1 MFNIWQILTNTRM
14 IMNRSKYL
22 LFIFIILSSSS
33 LLCAVIRMENISLL
47 HEDVLDPDSAR
58 YLRQAKLIVE
68 DGELP
73 EVDHMRW
80 APIGVQ
86 INQRLTLFP
95 TILAGLFKLLSWF
108 IPSLTIEYF
117 AILSPIIFSIF
128 GGWLLYPLI
137 LKLTDEYT
145 ALLTV
150 NISLISWPWVA
161 RTLSGYADRDAFVLC
176 LAIASYYFYICSC
189 QTSNLKKQWLLRF
202 TSGFLMALIGLTWEG
217 VGLLISVIVGVEL
230 IQFAT
235 KPTTK
240 QEFYGYLLW
249 ILPIWIGLI
258 FFTQTY
264 WSRLF
269 QPFSLLAFGAPTSL
283 FFLMLASLIAPRF
296 PSLRE
301 KLTFKDRYPLGL
313 SLIFWEVIGATLVI
327 TVLSIHTKSVLS
339 VLGSLW
345 NNFLS
350 PFERTRLTAAI
361 AELQMQ
367 GTVDWIA
374 WPGIFFVFTVAG
386 VFLLARRLTECLQLN
401 VWLSVALFELLLA
414 GTVLTRLLS
423 GHFLGEDTTFTNT
436 IYVLSILV
444 FLIGMGAIYLVAYQ
458 KRERPEKEKNQKFD
472 FNSCFLLV
480 WFFLMLFCA
489 RGAIRF
495 EFFLVPVAI
504 AVGSYA
510 LIVFFQ
516 WLVTG
521 RTFDRW
527 MWILFSTLIAW
538 EFYAV
543 SNSLGVFVE
552 SFIDN
557 AKFNLTIVIGLTIL
571 LLGVGVFEVLK
582 NISEKRLSR
591 LILLPILTLCLAFI
605 VGSPFAVSRGYAAAS
620 TSQAQQPSFLDSSMR
635 QAFNWMEENL
645 HQKAVIAAS
654 WEYGSF
660 LNLHANRATIIDE
673 EQISYWV
680 HLMNRHVMLGQTEE
694 EALEFL
700 KTHHA
705 THLLI
710 TQRAIKLLPMLSK
723 LGSDE
728 NFDRRCA
735 LFHFGRHVE
744 NILIDPSGESC
755 YRYLIPGSK
764 ATIDEPLQ
772 WEGEIYPVGGWQ
784 VSSVY
789 LQVDRE
795 NQTFP
800 RLTAALV
807 EVEVGKQ
814 IFRLRPEAI
823 SINGQWIRQE
833 GNVLPCTLLIHASSS
848 NPSDWDVLYLSQRA
862 RQSLMIRLYLFNEAS
877 DFFKPIYPPTN
888 GPSTNYEAR
897 LWEINYPP
905 DVKPNP
911 KYLLTQF
918 VDSKLYR
925 SWMKG
930 GN

>member
-1 MFNIWQILTNTRM
+1 MK
-14 IMNRSKYL
+14 RSSHIYL
-22 LFIFIILSSSS
+22 IFTVLLLSST
-33 LLCAVIRMENISLL
+33 LGVVIRLVNIPLL
-47 HEDVLDPDSAR
+47 QGDVFGPDSAR

-80 APIGVQ
+80 TPIGVQ
-86 INQRLTLFP
+86 TNQRLTLFP
-95 TILAGLFKLLSWF
+95 VILAGLFNLLSWF

-117 AILSPIIFSIF
+117 AILFPVIFSVF

-137 LKLTDEYT
+137 RKLTDECT

-150 NISLISWPWVA
+150 NLSLISWPWVA

-176 LAIASYYFYICSC
+176 LAIASYYFYVCSC
-189 QTSNLKKQWLLRF
+189 QTSNPKKQWLSRF
-202 TSGFLMALIGLTWEG
+202 TAGVLMALIGLAWEG
-217 VGLLISVIVGVEL
+217 VGLLIAVIVGVEL

-235 KPTTK
+235 KPITK
-240 QEFYGYLLW
+240 QEFYSYLLW

-283 FFLMLASLIAPRF
+283 FFLMCASLVSQRF

-313 SLIFWEVIGATLVI
+313 SLIFWGVIGATVAF
-327 TVLSIHTKSVLS
+327 TVLNIHTKSVLS

-361 AELQMQ
+361 AELQIQ

-374 WPGIFFVFTVAG
+374 WPGIFFGFTVAG
-386 VFLLARRLTECLQLN
+386 VFLLARRLTKSLQLN

-423 GHFLGEDTTFTNT
+423 GHFLGEDTTLTNT

-444 FLIGMGAIYLVAYQ
+444 FLAGMGAIYLSAYQ
-458 KRERPEKEKNQKFD
+458 KREKPAKEKNPKFD
-472 FNSCFLLV
+472 FDSLFLLV
-480 WFFLMLFCA
+480 WLFLMLFCA
-489 RGAIRF
+489 RGATRF

-510 LIVFFQ
+510 LIVFFR

-521 RTFDRW
+521 RTFHRW
-527 MWILFSTLIAW
+527 MWILFSILLAW
-538 EFYAV
+538 EFFAV
-543 SNSLGVFVE
+543 GNSFGIFTE

-557 AKFNLTIVIGLTIL
+557 AMFGLTIVIGLTIF

-582 NISEKRLSR
+582 NISEKHLRR

-605 VGSPFAVSRGYAAAS
+605 VGSPFAVSRGYAT
-620 TSQAQQPSFLDSSMR
+620 TSSDRAQQPSFLDSSMR
-635 QAFNWMEENL
+635 QAFDWMAENL
-645 HQKAVIAAS
+645 PQKAVIAAS

-710 TQRAIKLLPMLSK
+710 TQRAINLLPTLSK

-728 NFDRRCA
+728 NYDRRCT
-735 LFHFGRHVE
+735 LFHFGEHVE
-744 NILIDPSGESC
+744 NILIEPSGESC

-772 WEGEIYPVGGWQ
+772 WEGEIYPPGDWQ
-784 VSSVY
+784 VSSIY
-789 LQVDRE
+789 LQADRE
-795 NQTFP
+795 NQNLP
-800 RLTAALV
+800 KLKAALI
-807 EVEVGKQ
+807 EVEAGKQ
-814 IFRLRPEAI
+814 ILRLRPEAI

-833 GNVLPCTLLIHASSS
+833 GNVLPCTLLIHASSN
-848 NPSDWDVLYLSQRA
+848 NPSDWGVLYLSQRA
-862 RQSLMIRLYLFNEAS
+862 RQTLMIRLYLFNES
-877 DFFKPIYPPTN
+877 SEFFKPIYPPTD

-918 VDSKLYR
+918 PDPKLYR

>member
-1 MFNIWQILTNTRM
+1 MKRSNHLYLVFTIL
-14 IMNRSKYL
+14 L
-22 LFIFIILSSSS
+22 LSSTLGVAIRLANIP
-33 LLCAVIRMENISLL
+33 LLQG
-47 HEDVLDPDSAR
+47 DVFGPDSAR

-80 APIGVQ
+80 TPIGVQ

-95 TILAGLFKLLSWF
+95 AILAGLFKLLSWF

-117 AILSPIIFSIF
+117 AILSPVIFSIF

-137 LKLTDEYT
+137 RRLTDEHT

-176 LAIASYYFYICSC
+176 LAIASYYFYVYSC
-189 QTSNLKKQWLLRF
+189 QTLNPKKQWLLRF

-217 VGLLISVIVGVEL
+217 VGLLIAVIVGVEF

-235 KPTTK
+235 RPITK
-240 QEFYGYLLW
+240 QEFYSYLFW
-249 ILPIWIGLI
+249 ALPIWVGLI

-301 KLTFKDRYPLGL
+301 KLTFKDRYPLGP
-313 SLIFWEVIGATLVI
+313 SLIFWGVIGATLVV
-327 TVLSIHTKSVLS
+327 TVLSIHTKSILS

-361 AELQMQ
+361 AELQIQ
-367 GTVDWIA
+367 GTVGWIA

-386 VFLLARRLTECLQLN
+386 VFLLARRLAECLQLN
-401 VWLSVALFELLLA
+401 VWLSVALFKLLLA
-414 GTVLTRLLS
+414 GTILTRFLS
-423 GHFLGEDTTFTNT
+423 GHLLGKDTTLTNT
-436 IYVLSILV
+436 IYVLSIFV
-444 FLIGMGAIYLVAYQ
+444 FLAGMGAIYLAAYQ
-458 KRERPEKEKNQKFD
+458 KCESPEKEKNQKFD
-472 FNSCFLLV
+472 FDSLFLLG
-480 WFFLMLFCA
+480 WLFPMLFCA
-489 RGAIRF
+489 RGATRF

-510 LIVFFQ
+510 LIVFFR

-527 MWILFSTLIAW
+527 MWILFSILLAW
-538 EFYAV
+538 EFFAV
-543 SNSLGVFVE
+543 GNSFHALGVFAE
-552 SFIDN
+552 FFIDN
-557 AKFNLTIVIGLTIL
+557 VKFSLAIVIGLTIL

-582 NISEKRLSR
+582 NISVKRLSR

-605 VGSPFAVSRGYAAAS
+605 VGSPFAVLRGYAA
-620 TSQAQQPSFLDSSMR
+620 TSADRAQQPSFLDSSMR
-635 QAFNWMEENL
+635 QAFSWMEENL
-645 HQKAVIAAS
+645 PQNAVIAAS

-660 LNLHANRATIIDE
+660 LNLHANRATVIDE

-694 EALEFL
+694 KALEFL

-710 TQRAIKLLPMLSK
+710 TQRAINLLSTLSK

-735 LFHFGRHVE
+735 IFHFGKHVE
-744 NILIDPSGESC
+744 NILIEPSGESC

-764 ATIDEPLQ
+764 AIIDEPLQ
-772 WEGEIYPVGGWQ
+772 WEGEIYPPGGWQ

-795 NQTFP
+795 NQSFP

-807 EVEVGKQ
+807 EVEAGKQ
-814 IFRLRPEAI
+814 ILRLRPEAI

-833 GNVLPCTLLIHASSS
+833 GSVLPCTLLIHASSN
-848 NPSDWDVLYLSQRA
+848 NPSDWHVLYLSQRA
-862 RQSLMIRLYLFNEAS
+862 RQSLMIRLYLFNES
-877 DFFKPIYPPTN
+877 SEFFTPIYPPTN
-888 GPSTNYEAR
+888 DSSTNYEAR

-905 DVKPNP
+905 DVQPNP

-918 VDSKLYR
+918 PDPKLHR
-925 SWMKG
+925 AWMKG

>member
-1 MFNIWQILTNTRM
+1 MKRSNHLYLVFTIL
-14 IMNRSKYL
+14 L
-22 LFIFIILSSSS
+22 LSSTLGVAIRLVNIP
-33 LLCAVIRMENISLL
+33 LLQG
-47 HEDVLDPDSAR
+47 DVFGPDSAR

-86 INQRLTLFP
+86 TNQRLILFP
-95 TILAGLFKLLSWF
+95 AILAGLFNLLSWF
-108 IPSLTIEYF
+108 IPSLTLEYF
-117 AILSPIIFSIF
+117 AVLFPVIFSVF

-137 LKLTDEYT
+137 RRLNDEYT

-176 LAIASYYFYICSC
+176 LAIASYYFYVCSC
-189 QTSNLKKQWLLRF
+189 QTLNLKKQWLLRF

-217 VGLLISVIVGVEL
+217 VGLLIAVIVGVEL

-235 KPTTK
+235 RRTTK
-240 QEFYGYLLW
+240 QEFYNYLLW
-249 ILPIWIGLI
+249 ILPIWVGFI

-283 FFLMLASLIAPRF
+283 FFLILASLITRRF
-296 PSLRE
+296 PSLKR

-313 SLIFWEVIGATLVI
+313 SLIFWGVIGATLVF

-361 AELQMQ
+361 VELQLQ

-374 WPGIFFVFTVAG
+374 WPGIFFAFTVVG
-386 VFLLARRLTECLQLN
+386 VFLLARRLAESLQLN

-423 GHFLGEDTTFTNT
+423 GHFLGKDTTLTNT

-472 FNSCFLLV
+472 FNSLFLLV
-480 WFFLMLFCA
+480 WLFLMLFCA
-489 RGAIRF
+489 RGATRF

-504 AVGSYA
+504 GVGSYA

-516 WLVTG
+516 WLATG
-521 RTFDRW
+521 RTFHRW
-527 MWILFSTLIAW
+527 MWILFLIMLVW
-538 EFYAV
+538 EFFAV
-543 SNSLGVFVE
+543 SGSLGVFTE
-552 SFIDN
+552 SFVGN
-557 AKFNLTIVIGLTIL
+557 ANLSLTIVIGLTIL

-582 NISEKRLSR
+582 NISEKRLRR

-605 VGSPFAVSRGYAAAS
+605 VGSPFTVLRGYAA
-620 TSQAQQPSFLDSSMR
+620 TSADRAQQPSFLDSSMR
-635 QAFNWMEENL
+635 RAFNWMEENL
-645 HQKAVIAAS
+645 PQKAVIAAS

-673 EQISYWV
+673 EQISHWV

-710 TQRAIKLLPMLSK
+710 TQRAIKLLPTLSK

-735 LFHFGRHVE
+735 LFQFGGHVE
-744 NILIDPSGESC
+744 NILIEPSGESC

-764 ATIDEPLQ
+764 ATMDEPLQ
-772 WEGEIYPVGGWQ
+772 WEEEIYPQGDWQ

-795 NQTFP
+795 NQSLS
-800 RLTAALV
+800 RLKAALV
-807 EVEVGKQ
+807 EVEAGKQ
-814 IFRLRPEAI
+814 TFRLRPEAI
-823 SINGQWIRQE
+823 FINGQWIRQE
-833 GNVLPCTLLIHASSS
+833 GSTLPCTLLIHTSSS
-848 NPSDWDVLYLSQRA
+848 NPSDWHVLYLSHRA
-862 RQSLMIRLYLFNEAS
+862 RQSLMIRLYLFNES
-877 DFFKPIYPPTN
+877 SEFFTPIYPPTN

-918 VDSKLYR
+918 PDSKLYR

-930 GN
+930 GD